1 MKQFVHESHKKRQ
14 DIPHDRT
21 VTVRNTSRGWGE
33 NHTRSVS
40 VPRLHLRT
48 TQDYV
53 TGIKPASH
61 RIESHSSNCNVPS
74 PTSTPNHSS
83 TKYSGNAVQKQR
95 RSSLTNQKEFFNL
108 RISGLRREVWLYVLV
123 LFSFIVIIQY
133 SSNNCYQDRGNERD
147 KEYRG
152 SPFTRYFLCITYL
165 LQFPCNHL
173 RTSFSLSLIYACRQH
188 VVVYPRVAQES
199 GDIGK
204 KYVLN
209 HIRFL
214 YISHLYKYSL
224 LPLL

>member
-1 MKQFVHESHKKRQ
+1 MGGRSRTSIFYESFSLSSGLYFSGSDSSGEHPCDTSDSSSSSLSPTSGYSSYDLLDQ
-14 DIPHDRT
+14 DIPHDR
-21 VTVRNTSRGWGE
+21 TVRNTSRGWGE

-40 VPRLHLRT
+40 VPRIHPRT

-61 RIESHSSNCNVPS
+61 RIESHSSNCNVHSPS
-74 PTSTPNHSS
+74 STPNHSS

-165 LQFPCNHL
+165 L
-173 RTSFSLSLIYACRQH
+173 
-188 VVVYPRVAQES
+188 
-199 GDIGK
+199 
-204 KYVLN
+204 
-209 HIRFL
+209 
-214 YISHLYKYSL
+214 
-224 LPLL
+224 

>member
-1 MKQFVHESHKKRQ
+1 MGGRSRTSIFYESFSLSSGLYFSGSDSSGEHPCDTSDSSSSSLSPTSGYSSYDLLDQ
-14 DIPHDRT
+14 DIPHDR
-21 VTVRNTSRGWGE
+21 TVRNTSRGWGE

-40 VPRLHLRT
+40 VPRLHPRT
-48 TQDYV
+48 TRDYV

-74 PTSTPNHSS
+74 PFSTPNHPSK
-83 TKYSGNAVQKQR
+83 KYSGNAVQKQR

-165 LQFPCNHL
+165 L
-173 RTSFSLSLIYACRQH
+173 
-188 VVVYPRVAQES
+188 
-199 GDIGK
+199 
-204 KYVLN
+204 
-209 HIRFL
+209 
-214 YISHLYKYSL
+214 
-224 LPLL
+224 